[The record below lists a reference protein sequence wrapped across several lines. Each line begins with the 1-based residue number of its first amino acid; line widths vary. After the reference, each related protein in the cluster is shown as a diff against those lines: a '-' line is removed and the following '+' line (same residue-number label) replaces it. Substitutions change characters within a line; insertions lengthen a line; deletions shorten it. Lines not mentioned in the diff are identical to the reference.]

1 MAALLSMRRQSV
13 QKESEEQLSSKSS
26 ILCPG
31 RTIPNSNI
39 EYKSSFW
46 NITRHRTDNI
56 VSIHSASST
65 QTPVNQAIGTSSTA
79 FLQSSFM
86 VDVPEYKETLMNTYS
101 TIPHSFKNILEET
114 PIQYDVFT
122 ARSFSEKSNIIPTLT
137 LKNRI
142 TSTISHSSLVTS
154 IHSLNTQDGYS
165 NKSEGLETYDVTEAI
180 THEQETPKSKTTLVI
195 PGKYI
200 VHPISPIW
208 DSSQG
213 VCDKVSFKHYCL
225 ATGTSWDIE
234 NLPVARFAII
244 FEEK

>member
-1 MAALLSMRRQSV
+1 MAVLPSMGKQSV
-13 QKESEEQLSSKSS
+13 QKESEEQLSPKSS

-65 QTPVNQAIGTSSTA
+65 HTPVNQAIGTSSTA

-114 PIQYDVFT
+114 PILHDVFT
-122 ARSFSEKSNIIPTLT
+122 ASSFSENSNMIPTLT

-142 TSTISHSSLVTS
+142 TSTTSHSSLVTS
-154 IHSLNTQDGYS
+154 KHSLNTQDKYS
-165 NKSEGLETYDVTEAI
+165 YKSEGLETYDVTEAI
-180 THEQETPKSKTTLVI
+180 THEQEKENPKSKTTLVI
-195 PGKYI
+195 PGKYT
-200 VHPISPIW
+200 VQPIS
-208 DSSQG
+208 
-213 VCDKVSFKHYCL
+213 H
-225 ATGTSWDIE
+225 TGTHPKGFVTKCHSSITAKLLGLAE
-234 NLPVARFAII
+234 ILKICI
-244 FEEK
+244 